1 MAGLQFTTNTIVGLA
16 MLVVAIVFMVV
27 FLCLK
32 KNIDDGEDVA
42 EQENPQVQADSDAQ
56 AVAQSADTSASIGA
70 EVTDGAAEAEEEVSA
85 QTAVEDAAEQA
96 VEEEQPAVEEA
107 AEQAVEEEQ
116 PAVEEAAEQAV
127 EEEQPAAEEEEQPAA
142 VEAEEAQAE
151 ETVAPAEESAAAVT
165 EERPAM
171 NIPIGKRRT
180 FAEKILEADDDNKAI
195 YNMLKNEL
203 MSYKKVNNRLTK
215 TIDIFKF
222 KSTYLAKISIAG
234 KTVKLHLAL
243 DPKDYAETK
252 YHQKDLGEKKKYEF
266 VPLALKVKSDRS
278 KKYAVELIAEVM
290 NKAELVKNDKY
301 QPVDYVAVMQAAQ
314 EE

>member
-70 EVTDGAAEAEEEVSA
+70 EVTGAAAEAEEEVSA
-85 QTAVEDAAEQA
+85 QT
-96 VEEEQPAVEEA
+96 
-107 AEQAVEEEQ
+107 
-116 PAVEEAAEQAV
+116 AVEEAAEQAV

-165 EERPAM
+165 EERPAL

-252 YHQKDLGEKKKYEF
+252 YHQKDLGEKKTYEF

>member
-96 VEEEQPAVEEA
+96 VEEEQPA
-107 AEQAVEEEQ
+107 
-116 PAVEEAAEQAV
+116 
-127 EEEQPAAEEEEQPAA
+127 AEEEEQPAA

-165 EERPAM
+165 EERPAL
-171 NIPIGKRRT
+171 NISIGKRRT

-252 YHQKDLGEKKKYEF
+252 YHQKDLGEKKTYEF

>member
-1 MAGLQFTTNTIVGLA
+1 MPGLQFTTNTIIGLA
-16 MLVVAIVFMVV
+16 MLVLTIIVMVV

-70 EVTDGAAEAEEEVSA
+70 EVTGAAAEAEEEVSA

-96 VEEEQPAVEEA
+96 VEEEQPT
-107 AEQAVEEEQ
+107 
-116 PAVEEAAEQAV
+116 
-127 EEEQPAAEEEEQPAA
+127 AEEEEQPAA

-165 EERPAM
+165 EERPAL

-234 KTVKLHLAL
+234 KTVKLRLAL

>member
-1 MAGLQFTTNTIVGLA
+1 MLGLQFTTNTIVGLA

-85 QTAVEDAAEQA
+85 QTAVE
-96 VEEEQPAVEEA
+96 EA
-107 AEQAVEEEQ
+107 AEQT
-116 PAVEEAAEQAV
+116 V

-165 EERPAM
+165 EERPAL

>member
-85 QTAVEDAAEQA
+85 QTAVEDAAEQT
-96 VEEEQPAVEEA
+96 
-107 AEQAVEEEQ
+107 
-116 PAVEEAAEQAV
+116 V

-165 EERPAM
+165 EERPAL
-171 NIPIGKRRT
+171 NISIGKRRT

>member
-1 MAGLQFTTNTIVGLA
+1 MLGLQFTTNTIVGLA
-16 MLVVAIVFMVV
+16 MLVVTIVFMVV

-85 QTAVEDAAEQA
+85 QTAVE
-96 VEEEQPAVEEA
+96 EA

-116 PAVEEAAEQAV
+116 PT
-127 EEEQPAAEEEEQPAA
+127 AEEEEQPAA

-165 EERPAM
+165 EERPAL

>member
-1 MAGLQFTTNTIVGLA
+1 MLGLQFTTNTIVGLA
-16 MLVVAIVFMVV
+16 MLVVTIVFMVV

-42 EQENPQVQADSDAQ
+42 KQENPQVQADSDAQ
-56 AVAQSADTSASIGA
+56 EVAQSADTSASIGA

-85 QTAVEDAAEQA
+85 QT
-96 VEEEQPAVEEA
+96 
-107 AEQAVEEEQ
+107 
-116 PAVEEAAEQAV
+116 AVEEAAEQAV

-165 EERPAM
+165 EERPAL

>member
-1 MAGLQFTTNTIVGLA
+1 MPGLQFTTNTIIGLA
-16 MLVVAIVFMVV
+16 MLVLTIIVMVV

-85 QTAVEDAAEQA
+85 QTAVE
-96 VEEEQPAVEEA
+96 EA
-107 AEQAVEEEQ
+107 S
-116 PAVEEAAEQAV
+116 EQAV

-165 EERPAM
+165 EERPAL

>member
-85 QTAVEDAAEQA
+85 QTAVE
-96 VEEEQPAVEEA
+96 
-107 AEQAVEEEQ
+107 
-116 PAVEEAAEQAV
+116 EAAEQAV

-151 ETVAPAEESAAAVT
+151 ETVAPAEESVAAVT
-165 EERPAM
+165 EERPAL

>member
-16 MLVVAIVFMVV
+16 MLVVTIVFMVV

-96 VEEEQPAVEEA
+96 VEEEQPA
-107 AEQAVEEEQ
+107 
-116 PAVEEAAEQAV
+116 
-127 EEEQPAAEEEEQPAA
+127 AEEEEQPAA

-165 EERPAM
+165 EERPAL

-314 EE
+314 ED

>member
-1 MAGLQFTTNTIVGLA
+1 MLGLQFTTNTIVGLA

-70 EVTDGAAEAEEEVSA
+70 EVTGAAAEAEEEVSA
-85 QTAVEDAAEQA
+85 QTAVE
-96 VEEEQPAVEEA
+96 EA
-107 AEQAVEEEQ
+107 S
-116 PAVEEAAEQAV
+116 EQAV

-165 EERPAM
+165 EERPAL

-252 YHQKDLGEKKKYEF
+252 YHQKDLGEKKTYEF

>member
-42 EQENPQVQADSDAQ
+42 EQENPQVQADSGAQ

-96 VEEEQPAVEEA
+96 VEEEQPA
-107 AEQAVEEEQ
+107 
-116 PAVEEAAEQAV
+116 
-127 EEEQPAAEEEEQPAA
+127 AEEEEQPAA
-142 VEAEEAQAE
+142 AEEEEAQAE

-165 EERPAM
+165 EERPTL

>member
-1 MAGLQFTTNTIVGLA
+1 MHGRSIMAGLQFTTNTIVGLA

-85 QTAVEDAAEQA
+85 QTAVE
-96 VEEEQPAVEEA
+96 EA
-107 AEQAVEEEQ
+107 S
-116 PAVEEAAEQAV
+116 EQAV

-165 EERPAM
+165 EERSAL

-252 YHQKDLGEKKKYEF
+252 YHQKDLGEKKTYEF

-301 QPVDYVAVMQAAQ
+301 QPVEYVAVIQAAP

>member
-16 MLVVAIVFMVV
+16 MLVVTIVFMVV

-56 AVAQSADTSASIGA
+56 EVAQSADTWASFEA
-70 EVTDGAAEAEEEVSA
+70 EGSDGAAEAEEEVSA
-85 QTAVEDAAEQA
+85 QTAVED
-96 VEEEQPAVEEA
+96 
-107 AEQAVEEEQ
+107 
-116 PAVEEAAEQAV
+116 AAEQAV

-151 ETVAPAEESAAAVT
+151 ETVTPAEESAAAVT
-165 EERPAM
+165 EERPAL
-171 NIPIGKRRT
+171 NISIGKRRT

-290 NKAELVKNDKY
+290 NKAELDKNDKY

>member
-85 QTAVEDAAEQA
+85 QTAVE
-96 VEEEQPAVEEA
+96 EA

-116 PAVEEAAEQAV
+116 PV
-127 EEEQPAAEEEEQPAA
+127 AEEEKQPAA

-165 EERPAM
+165 EERPAL
-171 NIPIGKRRT
+171 NISIGKRRT

-252 YHQKDLGEKKKYEF
+252 YHQKDLGEKKTYEF

>member
-1 MAGLQFTTNTIVGLA
+1 MLGLQFTTNTIVGLA

-70 EVTDGAAEAEEEVSA
+70 EVTAGAAEAEEEVSA
-85 QTAVEDAAEQA
+85 QTAVED
-96 VEEEQPAVEEA
+96 
-107 AEQAVEEEQ
+107 
-116 PAVEEAAEQAV
+116 AAEQAV

-165 EERPAM
+165 EERPAL
-171 NIPIGKRRT
+171 NISIGKRRT

>member
-42 EQENPQVQADSDAQ
+42 EQENPQVQADSDAH

-96 VEEEQPAVEEA
+96 VEEEQPA
-107 AEQAVEEEQ
+107 
-116 PAVEEAAEQAV
+116 
-127 EEEQPAAEEEEQPAA
+127 AEEEEQPAA
-142 VEAEEAQAE
+142 AEEEEAQAE

-165 EERPAM
+165 EERPAL

-252 YHQKDLGEKKKYEF
+252 YHQKDLGEKKTYEF

>member
-16 MLVVAIVFMVV
+16 MLVVTIVFMVV

-56 AVAQSADTSASIGA
+56 EVAQSADTSASIEA

-85 QTAVEDAAEQA
+85 QT
-96 VEEEQPAVEEA
+96 
-107 AEQAVEEEQ
+107 
-116 PAVEEAAEQAV
+116 AVEEAAEQAV

-165 EERPAM
+165 EEHPAL

>member
-1 MAGLQFTTNTIVGLA
+1 MPGLQFTTNTIIGLA
-16 MLVVAIVFMVV
+16 MLVLTIIVMVV

-56 AVAQSADTSASIGA
+56 TVAQSADTSASIGA

-85 QTAVEDAAEQA
+85 QT
-96 VEEEQPAVEEA
+96 
-107 AEQAVEEEQ
+107 
-116 PAVEEAAEQAV
+116 AVEEAAEQAV

-165 EERPAM
+165 EERPAL

-252 YHQKDLGEKKKYEF
+252 YHQKDLGEKKTYEF

>member
-85 QTAVEDAAEQA
+85 QTAVE
-96 VEEEQPAVEEA
+96 
-107 AEQAVEEEQ
+107 
-116 PAVEEAAEQAV
+116 EAAEQAV

-165 EERPAM
+165 EERPAL

-278 KKYAVELIAEVM
+278 KKYAVELLAEVM

>member
-16 MLVVAIVFMVV
+16 MLVVTIVFMVV

-96 VEEEQPAVEEA
+96 VEEEQPA
-107 AEQAVEEEQ
+107 
-116 PAVEEAAEQAV
+116 
-127 EEEQPAAEEEEQPAA
+127 AEEEEQPAA

-165 EERPAM
+165 EERPAL
-171 NIPIGKRRT
+171 NISIGKRRT

>member
-1 MAGLQFTTNTIVGLA
+1 MLGLQFTTNTIVGLS

-56 AVAQSADTSASIGA
+56 AVAQSADTSASIGV

-96 VEEEQPAVEEA
+96 VEEEQPA
-107 AEQAVEEEQ
+107 
-116 PAVEEAAEQAV
+116 
-127 EEEQPAAEEEEQPAA
+127 AEEEEQPAA

-151 ETVAPAEESAAAVT
+151 ETVTPAEESAAAVT
-165 EERPAM
+165 EERPAL
-171 NIPIGKRRT
+171 NISIGKRRT

>member
-1 MAGLQFTTNTIVGLA
+1 MHGRSIMAGLQFTTNTIVGLA

-70 EVTDGAAEAEEEVSA
+70 EVTGAAAEAEEEVSA

-96 VEEEQPAVEEA
+96 VEEEQPA
-107 AEQAVEEEQ
+107 
-116 PAVEEAAEQAV
+116 
-127 EEEQPAAEEEEQPAA
+127 AEEEEQPAA
-142 VEAEEAQAE
+142 VEEEEAQAE

-165 EERPAM
+165 EERPAL

>member
-16 MLVVAIVFMVV
+16 MLVVTIVFMVV

-85 QTAVEDAAEQA
+85 QTAVVD
-96 VEEEQPAVEEA
+96 
-107 AEQAVEEEQ
+107 
-116 PAVEEAAEQAV
+116 AAEQAV
-127 EEEQPAAEEEEQPAA
+127 EEEQPAAEEEKQPAA

-151 ETVAPAEESAAAVT
+151 ETVAPAGESAAAVT
-165 EERPAM
+165 EERPAL

>member
-70 EVTDGAAEAEEEVSA
+70 EVTGAAAEAEEEVSA
-85 QTAVEDAAEQA
+85 QTAVE
-96 VEEEQPAVEEA
+96 EA
-107 AEQAVEEEQ
+107 S
-116 PAVEEAAEQAV
+116 EQAV

-165 EERPAM
+165 EERPAL

-252 YHQKDLGEKKKYEF
+252 YHQKDLGEKKTYEF

>member
-1 MAGLQFTTNTIVGLA
+1 MLGLQFTTNTIVGLA

-70 EVTDGAAEAEEEVSA
+70 EVTDGAAEAEEEVPA
-85 QTAVEDAAEQA
+85 QTAVED
-96 VEEEQPAVEEA
+96 
-107 AEQAVEEEQ
+107 
-116 PAVEEAAEQAV
+116 AAEQAV

-165 EERPAM
+165 EERPAL

-278 KKYAVELIAEVM
+278 KKYAVELIAAGLHPDE
-290 NKAELVKNDKY
+290 
-301 QPVDYVAVMQAAQ
+301 AA
-314 EE
+314 

>member
-96 VEEEQPAVEEA
+96 VEEEQPA
-107 AEQAVEEEQ
+107 
-116 PAVEEAAEQAV
+116 
-127 EEEQPAAEEEEQPAA
+127 AEEEEQPAA

-165 EERPAM
+165 EERPAL

-301 QPVDYVAVMQAAQ
+301 QPVDYVAVMRAAQ

>member
-16 MLVVAIVFMVV
+16 MLVVTIVFMVV

-70 EVTDGAAEAEEEVSA
+70 EVTDGAAEAEEEVSGQA
-85 QTAVEDAAEQA
+85 AVDDAARQA
-96 VEEEQPAVEEA
+96 VD
-107 AEQAVEEEQ
+107 
-116 PAVEEAAEQAV
+116 
-127 EEEQPAAEEEEQPAA
+127 EEQPAAEEEEQPAA

-165 EERPAM
+165 EERPAL

>member
-1 MAGLQFTTNTIVGLA
+1 MHGRSIMAGLQFTTNTIVGLA

-96 VEEEQPAVEEA
+96 VEEEQPA
-107 AEQAVEEEQ
+107 
-116 PAVEEAAEQAV
+116 
-127 EEEQPAAEEEEQPAA
+127 AEEEEQPAA

-165 EERPAM
+165 EERPAL

-252 YHQKDLGEKKKYEF
+252 YHQKDLGEKKTYEF

>member
-85 QTAVEDAAEQA
+85 QTAVED
-96 VEEEQPAVEEA
+96 
-107 AEQAVEEEQ
+107 
-116 PAVEEAAEQAV
+116 AAEQAV

>member
-1 MAGLQFTTNTIVGLA
+1 MHGRSIMAGLQFTTNTIVGLA

-70 EVTDGAAEAEEEVSA
+70 EVTGAAAEAEEEVSA

-96 VEEEQPAVEEA
+96 VEEEQPT
-107 AEQAVEEEQ
+107 
-116 PAVEEAAEQAV
+116 
-127 EEEQPAAEEEEQPAA
+127 AEEEEQPAA

-165 EERPAM
+165 EERPAL

>member
-16 MLVVAIVFMVV
+16 MLVVTIVFMVV

-56 AVAQSADTSASIGA
+56 EVAQSADTSASIEA

-85 QTAVEDAAEQA
+85 QTAVEDAAEQT
-96 VEEEQPAVEEA
+96 VEEEQTAVED
-107 AEQAVEEEQ
+107 
-116 PAVEEAAEQAV
+116 AAEQAV

-165 EERPAM
+165 EERPAL

>member
-56 AVAQSADTSASIGA
+56 AVAQSADTSASIGV

-85 QTAVEDAAEQA
+85 QTAVE
-96 VEEEQPAVEEA
+96 EA
-107 AEQAVEEEQ
+107 S
-116 PAVEEAAEQAV
+116 EQAV

-165 EERPAM
+165 EERPAL

>member
-1 MAGLQFTTNTIVGLA
+1 MHGRSIMAGLQFTTNTIVGLA

-56 AVAQSADTSASIGA
+56 AVAQLADTSASIGA

-85 QTAVEDAAEQA
+85 QTAVED
-96 VEEEQPAVEEA
+96 
-107 AEQAVEEEQ
+107 
-116 PAVEEAAEQAV
+116 AAEQAV

-165 EERPAM
+165 EERPAL

>member
-42 EQENPQVQADSDAQ
+42 EQENPQVQADSGAQ

-96 VEEEQPAVEEA
+96 VEEEQPA
-107 AEQAVEEEQ
+107 
-116 PAVEEAAEQAV
+116 
-127 EEEQPAAEEEEQPAA
+127 AEEEEQPAA
-142 VEAEEAQAE
+142 AEEEEAQAE

-165 EERPAM
+165 EERPAL

-252 YHQKDLGEKKKYEF
+252 YHQKDLGEKKTYEF

>member
-96 VEEEQPAVEEA
+96 VEEEQPA
-107 AEQAVEEEQ
+107 
-116 PAVEEAAEQAV
+116 
-127 EEEQPAAEEEEQPAA
+127 AEEEEQPAA

-151 ETVAPAEESAAAVT
+151 ETVAPAEESATAVT
-165 EERPAM
+165 EERPAL

-252 YHQKDLGEKKKYEF
+252 YHQKDLGEKKTYEF

>member
-1 MAGLQFTTNTIVGLA
+1 MLGLQFTTNTIVGLA
-16 MLVVAIVFMVV
+16 MLVVTIVFMVV

-42 EQENPQVQADSDAQ
+42 EQENPQVQADSGAQ

-70 EVTDGAAEAEEEVSA
+70 EVTDGAAEAEEEVST
-85 QTAVEDAAEQA
+85 QTAVED
-96 VEEEQPAVEEA
+96 A

>member
-96 VEEEQPAVEEA
+96 VEEEQPA
-107 AEQAVEEEQ
+107 
-116 PAVEEAAEQAV
+116 
-127 EEEQPAAEEEEQPAA
+127 AEEEEQPAA

-165 EERPAM
+165 EERPAL

-252 YHQKDLGEKKKYEF
+252 YHQKDLGEKKTYEF

-314 EE
+314 GE

>member
-1 MAGLQFTTNTIVGLA
+1 MLGLQFTTNTIVGLA

-96 VEEEQPAVEEA
+96 VEEEQPA
-107 AEQAVEEEQ
+107 
-116 PAVEEAAEQAV
+116 
-127 EEEQPAAEEEEQPAA
+127 AEEEEQPAA

-165 EERPAM
+165 EERPAL

>member
-16 MLVVAIVFMVV
+16 MLVVTIVFMVV

-85 QTAVEDAAEQA
+85 QTAVE
-96 VEEEQPAVEEA
+96 EA
-107 AEQAVEEEQ
+107 S
-116 PAVEEAAEQAV
+116 EQAV

-165 EERPAM
+165 EERPAL